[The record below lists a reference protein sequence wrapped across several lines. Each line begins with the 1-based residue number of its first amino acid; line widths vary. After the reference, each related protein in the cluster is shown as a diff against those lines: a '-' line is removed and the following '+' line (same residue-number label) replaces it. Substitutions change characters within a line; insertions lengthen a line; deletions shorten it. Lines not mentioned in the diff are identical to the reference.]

1 MTLRSIIQ
9 SFLPKEKKA
18 ALEIISKIW
27 KKYPKYGTMD
37 DPVYNEDGLISAHFC
52 PFLFDEKFQSA
63 YQSAIADNALG
74 NHPCKTQYR
83 AYIACWA
90 AQQVQS
96 IDGDFV
102 ECGVNLG
109 ILSKTIVDYVGFQ
122 KQRNRTFF
130 LFDTFCGIPESQLSS
145 AEIKSGKT
153 NKTFGYHDI
162 FEVAKKRFSGYENVK
177 LIKGIVPESLKST
190 KISKISYLSIDMNN
204 AKAEIEAGNF
214 FWDKIVS
221 GGIVLLDDYAYGPEF
236 VEQRNEW
243 NSFARKRNIHILA
256 LPTGQGLIIK
266 N

>member
-1 MTLRSIIQ
+1 MNLRSIIKQ
-9 SFLPKEKKA
+9 FLPEEKKDT
-18 ALEIISKIW
+18 LELISKIW
-27 KKYPKYGTMD
+27 KRNYSYGIME

-52 PFLFDEKFQSA
+52 PFLSDAKFQSA
-63 YQSAIADNALG
+63 YNIAIADNALG
-74 NHPCKTQYR
+74 NHPCKTQFR

-90 AQQVQS
+90 AQQVQA

-109 ILSKTIVDYVGFQ
+109 ILSKTIVGYLDFQ

-162 FEVAKKRFSGYENVK
+162 FELAKKRFSEYENIK
-177 LIKGIVPESLKST
+177 LIKGVVPDSLKNI
-190 KISKISYLSIDMNN
+190 KISKISYLSFDMNN

-236 VEQRNEW
+236 VEQRIEW
-243 NSFARKRNIHILA
+243 DIFAQKRNIHILT

-266 N
+266 K

>member
-1 MTLRSIIQ
+1 MNLRTIIQ
-9 SFLPKEKKA
+9 SLLPEGKRTPF
-18 ALEIISKIW
+18 EIILKIW
-27 KKYPKYGTMD
+27 KKYDKYGIME
-37 DPVYNEDGLISAHFC
+37 DPVLNEDGLISAHFR
-52 PFLFDEKFQSA
+52 PFLLDTKFQSA
-63 YQSAIADNALG
+63 YQGAIADNALG

-90 AQQVQS
+90 AQQEQS

-214 FWDKIVS
+214 F
-221 GGIVLLDDYAYGPEF
+221 
-236 VEQRNEW
+236 
-243 NSFARKRNIHILA
+243 
-256 LPTGQGLIIK
+256 
-266 N
+266 